1 MSEQT
6 AKAVPVALNKYPVEQ
21 ETTITPITVAEKQML
36 ISEIYTCSQ
45 GEGPLTGTPSILIRT
60 STCNLRCRW
69 VDPKTGSRNIC
80 DTPFTSWNPDLNNPM
95 TTQEIY
101 DKTLQLATLKDD
113 GTERRAPILNAIISG
128 GEPTLW
134 GTNLADLSL
143 GLIASGIHVTVETNG
158 TKYVEILSRQK
169 NKQTGEPLDLTER
182 ILFSIS
188 PKLASSTPFG
198 AAYEKEHNKLR
209 INYIVLEAL
218 LKRYPSYLK
227 FVITGA
233 EDLKEVLEIQKTLKL
248 PGHRVFLMPE
258 GITRDEIIAHGPAVN
273 DLCMEYG
280 FRYSPR
286 EHVILYNNLRRT

>member
-6 AKAVPVALNKYPVEQ
+6 VEVPEIVQ
-21 ETTITPITVAEKQML
+21 ETTKTPISVTEKQIL
-36 ISEIYTCSQ
+36 ISEIYPCSQ
-45 GEGPLTGTPSILIRT
+45 GEGPLTGTPSILVRT

-69 VDPKTGSRNIC
+69 TDPVTGSRNIC

-95 TTQEIY
+95 STQQIY
-101 DKTLQLATLKDD
+101 DRVLQLATTKED
-113 GTERRAPILNAIISG
+113 GTDRRAPIMNVIVSG

-134 GTNLADLSL
+134 GTDLADLSL
-143 GLIASGIHVTVETNG
+143 GLVASGMHITVETNG
-158 TKYVEILSRQK
+158 TKYVEVLTRQK
-169 NKQTGEPLDLTER
+169 QKDGTPIDMTSQL
-182 ILFSIS
+182 LFSIS
-188 PKLASSTPFG
+188 PKLKSSTPFG
-198 AAYEKEHNKLR
+198 SPYEKEHAKLR
-209 INYIVLEAL
+209 INYVVLEAL

-227 FVITGA
+227 FVITSPT
-233 EDLKEVLEIQKTLKL
+233 DLEEVLEIQKELKL

-286 EHVILYNNLRRT
+286 EHVILYNNKRKT

>member
-1 MSEQT
+1 MSEQV
-6 AKAVPVALNKYPVEQ
+6 AIIPVSKYPVEQ
-21 ETTITPITVAEKQML
+21 ETTTTPVTTTEKQML
-36 ISEIYTCSQ
+36 ISEIYPCSQ

-69 VDPKTGSRNIC
+69 TDPKTGSRNIC

-101 DKTLQLATLKDD
+101 DKTIQVATKKDD
-113 GTERRAPILNAIISG
+113 GTDRRGPITHAIISG

-134 GTNLADLSL
+134 GTDLADLSL
-143 GLIASGIHVTVETNG
+143 GLLVSGFHITIETNG
-158 TKYVEILSRQK
+158 TKYVEINSKQK
-169 NKQTGEPLDLTER
+169 RKGQAPLDLTGN

-198 AAYEKEHNKLR
+198 SAYEKEHNKLR
-209 INYIVLEAL
+209 INYVVLDAL

-227 FVITGA
+227 FVITSP
-233 EDLKEVLEIQKTLKL
+233 EDLKEVLEIQKELKL
-248 PGHRVFLMPE
+248 PSQRVFLMPE
-258 GITRDEIIAHGPAVN
+258 GITRDEIIEHGPAVN

-286 EHVILYNNLRRT
+286 EHVILYNNKRKT